1 MGEPVVIIFIE
12 HLLNCG
18 QSEYIIQFLTSLQYK
33 DNSDL
38 IGEDTSVSLDAI
50 QRYIKEEPS
59 L

>member
-1 MGEPVVIIFIE
+1 MGESVVITFIE
-12 HLLNCG
+12 HLLNRG
-18 QSEYIIQFLTSLQYK
+18 QSEYIIQLLTSLQYK

-38 IGEDTSVSLDAI
+38 IGEDISISLDAS